1 MHSTLW
7 KACGVTTDTAKPREG
22 AQAVHRTLALLRAF
36 GDSPN
41 DLSASDLAR
50 RLGLALSTT
59 HRLLQ
64 AMTSTGFLEQDTDTA
79 RYRLGPT
86 VAELGRAAYYRRG
99 LHRAEPELA
108 DLSRRT
114 GVVAD
119 LAVRVGAHAVIL
131 VGGSLEGDNRRTLRR
146 PLHSTALGKV
156 LLAWSELT
164 DQQIAALSPLTAQTD
179 RTITDPRTLRDEL
192 TTVRANGFALN
203 DGESASGVR
212 SIAVPVLD
220 TDNHARFALALR
232 SSPEILVDARLD
244 WFTDQA
250 AACAAALEVVL
261 LSPGQRRSTPRLP
274 LTPP

>member
-1 MHSTLW
+1 MS
-7 KACGVTTDTAKPREG
+7 TDTAKPREG
-22 AQAVHRTLALLRAF
+22 AQAVHRTLALLRGF

-50 RLGLALSTT
+50 RTGLALSTT

-64 AMTSTGFLEQDTDTA
+64 AMTAAGFLEQDPDTA

-108 DLSRRT
+108 DLSERT

-156 LLAWSELT
+156 LMAWSDLT
-164 DQQIAALSPLTAQTD
+164 DGQIGELAPLTAQTD
-179 RTITDPRTLRDEL
+179 RTITDQRTLLEEL
-192 TTVRANGFALN
+192 SRVRAAGFALN
-203 DGESASGVR
+203 DGESAAGVR

-220 TDNHARFALALR
+220 ADGNARFALALR
-232 SSPEILVDARLD
+232 SSPEVLVSARLE
-244 WFTDQA
+244 WFTEQA

-261 LSPGQRRSTPRLP
+261 LPPGQRRSSDQRGRATAVVR
-274 LTPP
+274 

>member
-1 MHSTLW
+1 M
-7 KACGVTTDTAKPREG
+7 TTATAKPREG

-36 GDSPN
+36 GDSPE
-41 DLSASDLAR
+41 DLPASDLAR

-156 LLAWSELT
+156 LLAWSDLT
-164 DQQIAALSPLTAQTD
+164 DEQIAALSPLTAQTD

-192 TTVRANGFALN
+192 TTVRATGFALN

-232 SSPEILVDARLD
+232 SSPDILIDTRLD
-244 WFTDQA
+244 WFTEQA

-261 LSPGQRRSTPRLP
+261 LSPAQRRSAPRLP
-274 LTPP
+274 LTPH